1 MSQLRQLGGCRGQA
15 GISYTLCAGL
25 PLAGALN
32 LLLQAR
38 NGWQSTARHPD
49 SHEQG
54 EPSVFMQVTVRKGE
68 GVRQVAPPL
77 PPLGRDGRASPPG
90 RPVLT
95 MAHSSSRL
103 GPRSTGE
110 QLHAWLPQAGPPRQ
124 GELGLCVYKAR
135 SRGVEG
141 KGMVSGCRCW
151 TARQDGGG
159 GSTSPI

>member
-1 MSQLRQLGGCRGQA
+1 MCWRGSKVAGRLGETAPRGVSQLRQLGGCRGQA

-54 EPSVFMQVTVRKGE
+54 EPSVF
-68 GVRQVAPPL
+68 L
-77 PPLGRDGRASPPG
+77 
-90 RPVLT
+90 
-95 MAHSSSRL
+95 HSSSRL